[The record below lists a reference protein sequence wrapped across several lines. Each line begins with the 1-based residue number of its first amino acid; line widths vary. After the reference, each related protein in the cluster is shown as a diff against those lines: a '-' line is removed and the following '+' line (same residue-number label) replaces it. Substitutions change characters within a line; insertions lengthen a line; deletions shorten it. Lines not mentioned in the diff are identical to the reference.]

1 MYLLLFGHFI
11 LFEFMPKISV
21 LMALYNTEFVLI
33 KRAID
38 SVLNQDFQDFELI
51 IIDDGSKIGNHI
63 QLLNYVI
70 QHEKK
75 ITYLRHSNC
84 GQSESINRGILY
96 SSAEFVTILDADDEY
111 KPNHL
116 SSCLKEI
123 KKQNLDLIAS
133 TTETIVDC
141 SDDFYVPDRSNQNQM
156 VHVDDCILFATLFGK
171 KDVFLNLKFQKK
183 YAADAQFYESASK
196 LFAVKKVELRTYI
209 YYRNIPNSITAKIK
223 KSAFNPLNE
232 EVINECIIG

>member
-1 MYLLLFGHFI
+1 
-11 LFEFMPKISV
+11 
-21 LMALYNTEFVLI
+21 MAVYDTDFVLV

-38 SVLNQDFQDFELI
+38 SVLNQDFQDFDLI
-51 IIDDGSKIGNHI
+51 IIDDGSKNGSHSP
-63 QLLNYVI
+63 LLNYVI
-70 QHEKK
+70 QHENR

-84 GQSESINRGILY
+84 GQSESINRGIQN
-96 SSAEFVTILDADDEY
+96 SSGEYVTILDADDEY

-123 KKQNLDLIAS
+123 EKQNLDLIAS

-141 SDDFYVPDRSNQNQM
+141 SDDYYVPDKSNHSQLI
-156 VHVDDCILFATLFGK
+156 HVDDCILFATLFGK

-196 LFAVKKVELRTYI
+196 LYAVKKVELRTYI
-209 YYRNIPNSITAKIK
+209 YYRNIPNSTTAKIK
-223 KSAFNPLNE
+223 KTVFNSVNNKKLYGHLVNT
-232 EVINECIIG
+232 